1 MLKKHYRPPD
11 QLKFN
16 LKYRSKTLDNI
27 KLPASLDIAN
37 ISRTESTQPVYENL
51 KYTRKIPPRT
61 ESLSSSSFSTNTS
74 TLSSNSGVNHSIS
87 GQSFKNLTINK
98 SRSKESLDSSITADT
113 DSKNPLQCRRYCKKV
128 VEKTSKNS
136 SRSATTRVSRARS
149 FKDYFKLLKDKPMTR
164 ESSYIAFEDQCP
176 FDNFEKLSARPNS
189 LTLPRSHKT
198 SNTIRSKVKITR
210 KNSDSFH
217 NIDNSDRRSSG
228 YTSNSSNESLSEFSK
243 PSLLS
248 LPSSSLKSSKSSVTT
263 DSEHSFSILKK
274 DTGRYGNRNITSS
287 SGGSIDDDDTKPIEF
302 KLHYKNQ
309 FCTLTQTSTAN
320 LLSARTTPA
329 STKKAYAKSPLIMR
343 AKSFNMDSRLKSFRT
358 RSDSFNNFKYM
369 KPKWV

>member
-11 QLKFN
+11 QLQIN

-27 KLPASLDIAN
+27 KLPASLDVAK
-37 ISRTESTQPVYENL
+37 ISPTENATQPAYEIP
-51 KYTRKIPPRT
+51 KFTRKIPPRT
-61 ESLSSSSFSTNTS
+61 ESLTSNYSKYSTNTS
-74 TLSSNSGVNHSIS
+74 SGSYYSGTSDSIFRQSTKTLPI
-87 GQSFKNLTINK
+87 KK
-98 SRSKESLDSSITADT
+98 SRSKESLESSSTADT
-113 DSKNPLQCRRYCKKV
+113 DQNNTLQCRRYCKKII
-128 VEKTSKNS
+128 EKTPPKSTNKI
-136 SRSATTRVSRARS
+136 SRARS
-149 FKDYFKLLKDKPMTR
+149 FKDYFKILKDKPMAR
-164 ESSYIAFEDQCP
+164 ESSYVAFEDQCP
-176 FDNFEKLSARPNS
+176 FDNFEKLSAKNQNF

-198 SNTIRSKVKITR
+198 SNSIRSKVKITR
-210 KNSDSFH
+210 KNSDTFH
-217 NIDNSDRRSSG
+217 NIDTSDRRSSG
-228 YTSNSSNESLSEFSK
+228 YTSNSSNECLSEFK

-274 DTGRYGNRNITSS
+274 GSGKYDNRTITSS

-302 KLHYKNQ
+302 TLHYKNQ

-329 STKKAYAKSPLIMR
+329 SAKKTYTKSPSITR
-343 AKSFNMDSRLKSFRT
+343 AKSFNMDSRFKSAHT